1 MSGTFIASYVILWM
15 LVLVLIVLVLLLYRQ
30 YGLSLMDNRSR
41 MNMEGLDLGTP
52 APALQVTDL
61 DGTERTL
68 RLADYDL
75 GSEAVIV
82 FAADQC
88 AVCAELA
95 LTAQDASD
103 SRPDLDWLWIIDI
116 VGSGTEPEVVIH
128 GPPGWDT
135 YIASAEPSG
144 DTRDGQP
151 VTAHTRMS
159 VPGTP
164 FAYGITGGR
173 IAAKA
178 LVNSTEDLDALVIS
192 MRDWASARQGR
203 TCWCASWS
211 TVAPWRWRRSWAGAS
226 SSASSHSECSTAW
239 RSLPPASS
247 VRRRRSPDR
256 RTRWRVPAPPAP
268 AAPATPDPACHAARP
283 GVARRRP
290 SPPATAPTGSPAR
303 RTAPPRDVAA
313 GGRQPGPAPPAGRAR
328 DPSSPSAGA
337 STGG

>member
-15 LVLVLIVLVLLLYRQ
+15 LVLVLSVLVLLLYRQ

-41 MNMEGLDLGTP
+41 LNMEGLDLGTP

-61 DGTERTL
+61 DGAPRTL

-75 GSEAVIV
+75 GNEAVIV

-95 LTAQDASD
+95 LTAQEASD

-116 VGSGTEPEVVIH
+116 VGAGSQPDAVDH

-135 YIASAEPSG
+135 YLAAAEPSG
-144 DTRDGQP
+144 DTRSGQP

-203 TCWCASWS
+203 N
-211 TVAPWRWRRSWAGAS
+211 
-226 SSASSHSECSTAW
+226 
-239 RSLPPASS
+239 
-247 VRRRRSPDR
+247 
-256 RTRWRVPAPPAP
+256 
-268 AAPATPDPACHAARP
+268 
-283 GVARRRP
+283 
-290 SPPATAPTGSPAR
+290 
-303 RTAPPRDVAA
+303 
-313 GGRQPGPAPPAGRAR
+313 
-328 DPSSPSAGA
+328 
-337 STGG
+337 